1 MRILIAL
8 LLSVAS
14 LLAGNSRAAS
24 SGAKKTVHVRQYTRK
39 DGTVVRAHVR
49 AAPGTAHKISMKAP
63 VQRAHAVVPPHISA
77 VPRQP
82 ITARPMPS
90 GATGRSTAQKRAL
103 ST

>member
-49 AAPGTAHKISMKAP
+49 AAPGSARKSSITVP
-63 VQRAHAVVPPHISA
+63 VPRGPAVVRPQTRI

-82 ITARPMPS
+82 STARATTP
-90 GATGRSTAQKRAL
+90 GATGRSTAQKR
-103 ST
+103 